1 MELNTVKDACLNGKR
16 VLIRVDF
23 NVPVKDGKVTDNTR
37 IKAALPTLDYI
48 LNHGASLV
56 VMSHYGRPK
65 GQKNPDF
72 SMAPIRDE
80 FEKLLGRKVT
90 LAPDVIG
97 PEVDKLV
104 KNLKPGEVLLLE
116 NVRFY
121 KEEEANDPEFAK
133 KLAGYGDL
141 YVNDAFGTA
150 HRAHASTEGVS
161 HYLPS
166 YCGFLIEKEVKFM
179 APLLENPEHPFVAII
194 GGSKVSSKI
203 SVLKSLIK
211 TCDTIII
218 GGGMAYT
225 FLKVLGHSVGKSLV
239 EEDFFSTATDFLN
252 TAKEKGV
259 KVILPVDHVCA
270 ESFSEDAKPVYVDGV
285 DIPDNL
291 MGLDIG
297 EKTVKLIVDSL
308 KDAKSVVWNGPMG
321 VFEFNQFAKG
331 TESVAKALADSSAT
345 TVVGGGD
352 SVAAINKF
360 GLASK
365 ISHVSTGG
373 GASLEF
379 LEGKELP
386 GIKALEKK
394 TIRRKYIAGNWKMNI
409 LPHKAGEFAKELSK
423 AYVDNACDCRFMI
436 ACPFVDLPFVVEAV
450 KNTDVIVAAENMAD
464 HTEGAYTG
472 EVSPLM
478 LKDLGVNTVLLGH
491 SERRQYYGET
501 NEIINK
507 KVLLALKEGMDVVL
521 CVGETLL
528 EREGGKL
535 EKVLSD
541 QLSIGLKG
549 VDPSLMSKV
558 TIAYE
563 PVWAIGTGKT
573 ATPEDADS
581 AHLFIRNTI
590 LSLFSKDIAEKQII
604 QYGGS
609 VKAENVKALMAKEN
623 IDGALVG
630 GASLSV
636 EKFLPIMAYNK

>member
-1 MELNTVKDACLNGKR
+1 MVLNTVKDADLKGKR

-23 NVPVKDGKVTDNTR
+23 NVPVKNGVVTDATI
-37 IKAALPTLDYI
+37 IKAALPTINYI
-48 LNHGASLV
+48 LDGGASLV

-65 GQKNPDF
+65 GQKNMDF
-72 SMAPIRDE
+72 SMAPIRAE
-80 FEKLLGRKVT
+80 FEKLLGKPVK

-97 PEVDKLV
+97 EEVEKEV
-104 KNLKPGEVLLLE
+104 KALKPGEVLLLE

-121 KEEEANDPEFAK
+121 PDEEKNGEEFAK
-133 KLAGYGDL
+133 TLASYGDL

-161 HYLPS
+161 HFLPA
-166 YCGFLIEKEVKFM
+166 YAGFLIEKEVKFM
-179 APLLENPEHPFVAII
+179 APLLENPEHPFVAVI

-203 SVLKSLIK
+203 SVLESLVK
-211 TCDTIII
+211 TCDTIVI

-225 FLKVLGHSVGKSLV
+225 FLKVLGHSVGTSLV
-239 EEDFFSTATDFLN
+239 EDDYQE
-252 TAKEKGV
+252 TAKAFLAAAEKKGV

-270 ESFSEDAKPVYVDGV
+270 DKFDENATPVAVDSV
-285 DIPDNL
+285 DIPEGL

-297 EKTVKLIVDSL
+297 PKTVALIVSEM
-308 KDAKSVVWNGPMG
+308 KSAKNVVWNGPMG
-321 VFEFNQFAKG
+321 VFEFSAFAKG
-331 TESVAKALADSSAT
+331 TEAVAKALAESDAIS
-345 TVVGGGD
+345 VVGGGD

-360 GLASK
+360 GLASQ

-379 LEGKELP
+379 LEGKVLP
-386 GIKALEKK
+386 GIKALEKQG
-394 TIRRKYIAGNWKMNI
+394 RRPYIAGNWKMN
-409 LPHKAGEFAKELSK
+409 LVPSEAKKYAAELAA
-423 AYVDNACDCRFMI
+423 AYKESGADCKCMI
-436 ACPFVDLPFVVEAV
+436 ACPFVDLPGVVEAV
-450 KNTDVIVAAENMAD
+450 KGSDIIVAAENMAD
-464 HTEGAYTG
+464 HKSGAYTG

-478 LKDLGVNTVLLGH
+478 LQDLGVNTVILGH

-501 NEIINK
+501 NEVVNG
-507 KVLLALKEGMDVVL
+507 KVLLALECGMDVDL
-521 CVGETLL
+521 CVGETLE

-535 EKVLSD
+535 EEVLTA
-541 QLSIGLKG
+541 QLEVGLKG
-549 VDPSLMSKV
+549 VKPEEMAKI

-573 ATPEDADS
+573 ATPEDADN
-581 AHLFIRNTI
+581 AHAFIRETVAR
-590 LSLFSKDIAEKQII
+590 LYSKDIAEKLII

-636 EKFLPIMAYNK
+636 DKFLPIIAFNK

>member
-1 MELNTVKDACLNGKR
+1 MVLNTVKEADLKGKR
-16 VLIRVDF
+16 VIIRVDF
-23 NVPVKDGKVTDNTR
+23 NVPVKNGVVTDATR
-37 IKAALPTLDYI
+37 IKAALPTINYI
-48 LNHGASLV
+48 LDNGASLV

-65 GQKNPDF
+65 GQKNMDF
-72 SMAPIRDE
+72 SMAPIRAE
-80 FEKLLGRKVT
+80 FEKLLGKPVK

-97 PEVDKLV
+97 EEVEKEV
-104 KNLKPGEVLLLE
+104 KALKPGEVLLLE

-121 KEEEANDPEFAK
+121 PDEEKNGEEFAK
-133 KLAGYGDL
+133 TLASYGDL

-161 HYLPS
+161 HFLPA
-166 YCGFLIEKEVKFM
+166 YAGFLIEKEVKFM
-179 APLLENPEHPFVAII
+179 APLLENPEHPFVAVI

-203 SVLKSLIK
+203 SVLESLVK
-211 TCDTIII
+211 TCDTIVI

-225 FLKVLGHSVGKSLV
+225 FLKVLGHSVGTSLV
-239 EEDFFSTATDFLN
+239 EDDYQE
-252 TAKEKGV
+252 TAKAFLAAAEKKGV

-270 ESFSEDAKPVYVDGV
+270 DKFDENATPVAVDSV
-285 DIPDNL
+285 DIPEGL

-297 EKTVKLIVDSL
+297 PKTVALIVSEM
-308 KDAKSVVWNGPMG
+308 KSAKNVVWNGPMG
-321 VFEFNQFAKG
+321 VFEFSAFAKG
-331 TESVAKALADSSAT
+331 TEAVAKALAESDAIS
-345 TVVGGGD
+345 VVGGGD

-360 GLASK
+360 GLASQ

-379 LEGKELP
+379 LEGKVLP
-386 GIKALEKK
+386 GIKALEKQG
-394 TIRRKYIAGNWKMNI
+394 RRPYIAGNWKMN
-409 LPHKAGEFAKELSK
+409 LVPSEAKKYAAELAA
-423 AYVDNACDCRFMI
+423 AYKESGADCKCMI
-436 ACPFVDLPFVVEAV
+436 ACPFVDLPGVVEAV
-450 KNTDVIVAAENMAD
+450 KGSDIIVAAENMAD
-464 HTEGAYTG
+464 HKSGAYTG

-478 LKDLGVNTVLLGH
+478 LQDLGVNTVILGH

-501 NEIINK
+501 NEVVNG
-507 KVLLALKEGMDVVL
+507 KVLLALECGMDVDL
-521 CVGETLL
+521 CVGETLE

-535 EKVLSD
+535 EEVLTA
-541 QLSIGLKG
+541 QLEVGLKG
-549 VDPSLMSKV
+549 VKPEEMAKI

-573 ATPEDADS
+573 ATPEDADN
-581 AHLFIRNTI
+581 AHAFIRETVAR
-590 LSLFSKDIAEKQII
+590 LYSKDIAEKLII

-636 EKFLPIMAYNK
+636 DKFLPIIAFNK